1 MDMSGIMFC
10 LSGVNLFDAHLEN
23 QHTEITFSYNCLV
36 GVLNAHS
43 SFHLSV
49 QRLQKFSG
57 RWLWFCKLEKQFEAF
72 KTCSRLRS
80 KIHPGVRLL
89 GHFLGTVFG
98 DVSKKPGFQ
107 NGTPFGP
114 LAIETPIGGA
124 GRGGPKWLPL
134 LLEKR
139 PRFWTPGKWT
149 K

>member
-1 MDMSGIMFC
+1 
-10 LSGVNLFDAHLEN
+10 
-23 QHTEITFSYNCLV
+23 
-36 GVLNAHS
+36 
-43 SFHLSV
+43 
-49 QRLQKFSG
+49 
-57 RWLWFCKLEKQFEAF
+57 LEKQFEAF

-124 GRGGPKWLPL
+124 GRGVQNDSPICWRSGPVFGPQESEQNKEIMVL
-134 LLEKR
+134 KIR
-139 PRFWTPGKWT
+139 KIMVQNKYTF
-149 K
+149 